1 MLLPT
6 SSSAPSGLKTPPPAL
21 VPSPA
26 PVRSTLAWPS
36 GMLSWVVLVAVIV
49 LLSLLVGNWK
59 NVRDL
64 FAECRSWAS
73 CGGRKTAATLQREQH
88 LVTVIER
95 LPAPADPD
103 LAPDSSSDEPRA
115 PSSNSNPVVE
125 EGPSEEGDA
134 IEMELLLPVFSR
146 RSENQRSVPFW

>member
-1 MLLPT
+1 
-6 SSSAPSGLKTPPPAL
+6 
-21 VPSPA
+21 
-26 PVRSTLAWPS
+26 
-36 GMLSWVVLVAVIV
+36 MLSWVVLVAVIV